1 MAIKPVPET
10 EDNGKVKGN
19 VAQQKKDYDGLSK
32 PQVEVWEAAL
42 QKSRSVRDQEQ
53 IDIVADSGG
62 PDAHEEKLDNDPIY
76 KKKWDDHVERINNEE
91 TAFRL
96 AGEWITDYDKKNP

>member
-1 MAIKPVPET
+1 MLGI
-10 EDNGKVKGN
+10 NGTKFLTHSQSKVCPPD
-19 VAQQKKDYDGLSK
+19 AY
-32 PQVEVWEAAL
+32 
-42 QKSRSVRDQEQ
+42 
-53 IDIVADSGG
+53 DSGG